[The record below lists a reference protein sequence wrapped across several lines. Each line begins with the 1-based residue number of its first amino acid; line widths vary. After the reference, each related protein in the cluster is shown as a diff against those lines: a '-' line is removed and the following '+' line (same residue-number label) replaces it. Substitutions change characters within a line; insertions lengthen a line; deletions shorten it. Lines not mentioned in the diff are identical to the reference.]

1 MSEVIVTVRGEH
13 EHRVVPEEGTARI
26 TLQVEASDRGS
37 AVEQISQLATPVRD
51 DLAARTADQGLRE
64 WNSQRVSV
72 WAERPWNN
80 EGKRLPLVHHASV
93 EFRATFT
100 DFAALSWWLSDV
112 AERDGV
118 QVDGVDWAL
127 TPATARTVE
136 AEVAALAVQVAVAR
150 ATAYASA
157 LGLATVSPL
166 EVADVGLLS
175 RDRPESSAAP
185 KMMRAMAFA
194 ADASGGG
201 GPAMELQPQDIVVEA
216 AVEAR
221 FLAR

>member
-1 MSEVIVTVRGEH
+1 MSEVMVSVRGEH
-13 EHRVVPEEGTARI
+13 EQRVPPQEGTARL
-26 TLQVEASDRGS
+26 TLSVEASTRGA
-37 AVEQISQLATPVRD
+37 AVERIAELATPVRD
-51 DLAARTADQGLRE
+51 DLARRQTEEGLRE
-64 WNSQRVSV
+64 WSSQRVSV

-93 EFRATFT
+93 EIRATFT

-118 QVDGVDWAL
+118 QVDAVEWAL
-127 TPATARTVE
+127 TPDALRATEGAVAATAVR
-136 AEVAALAVQVAVAR
+136 VAVER
-150 ATAYASA
+150 ATAYAEA
-157 LGLATVSPL
+157 LGLASVTAL

-175 RDRPESSAAP
+175 RDRPEP
-185 KMMRAMAFA
+185 VPGPPMMRAMM
-194 ADASGGG
+194 ASGPNGG
-201 GPAMELQPQDIVVEA
+201 GSPAMDLQPQDIVVTA

>member
-13 EHRVVPEEGTARI
+13 EQRVAPEEGTARL
-26 TLQVEASDRGS
+26 TLRVEASTRG
-37 AVEQISQLATPVRD
+37 AVVEQIAQLAMPIRD
-51 DLAARTADQGLRE
+51 DLTKRQDDDGLKE

-80 EGKRLPLVHHASV
+80 EGKRLPLVHHATV
-93 EFRATFT
+93 EVRATFT

-112 AERDGV
+112 AETEGV
-118 QVDGVDWAL
+118 QVDTVEWAL
-127 TPATARTVE
+127 TPETARTTE
-136 AEVAALAVQVAVAR
+136 AGVAAEAVRVAVER

-157 LGLATVSPL
+157 LGLASVAPL
-166 EVADVGLLS
+166 EVADVGLLTPE
-175 RDRPESSAAP
+175 RPPPGPAP
-185 KMMRAMAFA
+185 MLRAMAFA
-194 ADASGGG
+194 SDAGSG
-201 GPAMELQPQDIVVEA
+201 GPAVELQPQDIVVKA